1 MLSMSVSGK
10 HNNGFILRDEYFQ
23 RYHSTMKGLNVA
35 MQEGRLPK
43 PFYQEQLG
51 QYWAD
56 HCDFA
61 RFLHADPRQVEVI
74 RSLSQDVGLKIAV
87 FTNSPRQYALRCLD
101 ALGLR
106 AFVPDEMVFA
116 VEDVLPACKPQPEAF
131 KKVLDAIG
139 AAPQRTVMFEDS
151 MKNIRACKALGMHT
165 VLVHE
170 ANGISSGGEAALL
183 HDLPQLD
190 DPSVDVAIKDMSEV
204 PTALPNLWQKRFE
217 AEVRGAGI
225 Q

>member
-1 MLSMSVSGK
+1 MVDIDAILLDVDDTLYPVSSGFSD
-10 HNNGFILRDEYFQ
+10 HRNGEVICKYMVDFLGFESTSSAKILRDEYFQ

-151 MKNIRACKALGMHT
+151 MKNIRACKA
-165 VLVHE
+165 
-170 ANGISSGGEAALL
+170 
-183 HDLPQLD
+183 
-190 DPSVDVAIKDMSEV
+190 
-204 PTALPNLWQKRFE
+204 
-217 AEVRGAGI
+217 
-225 Q
+225 